1 MGLLER
7 FGFRKKRPDEGKPR
21 AIRARFDAAQ
31 TNPENSR
38 HWSNA
43 DALAADS
50 ALDPTTR
57 AILRNRSRY
66 ECANNS
72 YAAGIV
78 RTLGQDAIGTGPL
91 LQLSGPDRRANKMV
105 ESAWHRWCDAIDL
118 PGKLRTMRMAKAR
131 DGESFGI
138 ITNNQRL
145 RDAGLPSL
153 DLHLIEAD
161 QVYAPFGSDVQ
172 SDGDRRNVDGIVVDG
187 IGRPI
192 GYTIAELHPGSSLG
206 GLGRLGKFRSYE
218 ASQVIHYY
226 SLERPG
232 QHRGVPELT
241 PALPLFAQLRRYT
254 LAVLSAAELAAT
266 FAGVEAGEGRTISS
280 LYRNS
285 GIVARGSVVLGDP
298 GPEAYAQTFFPP
310 PSPGAADGPTTAA
323 RMLRYAEEAGP
334 LALAAAGRALES
346 AAIDAASVT
355 HLVTC
360 SCTGFASPGVD
371 VGLVA
376 GLGLPPTIART
387 HVGFMG
393 CHGAFNAL
401 RVAEAFVAARPA
413 SVPLVG

>member
-1 MGLLER
+1 MSL
-7 FGFRKKRPDEGKPR
+7 
-21 AIRARFDAAQ
+21 AILGIGTATPTHSIRQSDAA
-31 TNPENSR
+31 
-38 HWSNA
+38 
-43 DALAADS
+43 
-50 ALDPTTR
+50 
-57 AILRNRSRY
+57 
-66 ECANNS
+66 
-72 YAAGIV
+72 V
-78 RTLGQDAIGTGPL
+78 
-91 LQLSGPDRRANKMV
+91 
-105 ESAWHRWCDAIDL
+105 
-118 PGKLRTMRMAKAR
+118 
-131 DGESFGI
+131 
-138 ITNNQRL
+138 
-145 RDAGLPSL
+145 
-153 DLHLIEAD
+153 
-161 QVYAPFGSDVQ
+161 
-172 SDGDRRNVDGIVVDG
+172 
-187 IGRPI
+187 
-192 GYTIAELHPGSSLG
+192 
-206 GLGRLGKFRSYE
+206 
-218 ASQVIHYY
+218 
-226 SLERPG
+226 
-232 QHRGVPELT
+232 
-241 PALPLFAQLRRYT
+241 
-254 LAVLSAAELAAT
+254 LAAT

-413 SVPLVG
+413 SVPLVVCVELCSLHFRYGPGSDAVVANALFADGAAAVVGSAVARERRPGPAWILRRQWSAILPDSLDDMAWTIGDHGYRMHLSSAVPAALGQHVPGAVAAGLDGTGLAAADVATWAVHPGGPRILSAVEEALGLPPAALAASREVLASHGNMSSATILFILDRLLRGGAAGPCVAMAFGPGLTAELALLDPA